1 MRGRDKKTKAYDKL
15 RKDDVF
21 EKRVDEAPRERFHR
35 PAYQAGS
42 MVRAQGQQMEEDEGA
57 AVRKLIQNDYQEYG
71 ILDCLKKWGIDT
83 ERTLDGK
90 TGSGNKSRCNGWI

>member
-21 EKRVDEAPRERFHR
+21 EKRVGEAARERFRR

-42 MVRAQGQQMEEDEGA
+42 MVQAQGRQLEH
-57 AVRKLIQNDYQEYG
+57 
-71 ILDCLKKWGIDT
+71 
-83 ERTLDGK
+83 RTLIEYLAERCDIKADLEGETDGK
-90 TGSGNKSRCNGWI
+90 KHSG

>member
-21 EKRVDEAPRERFHR
+21 EKRVDEAARERFRR

-42 MVRAQGQQMEEDEGA
+42 MVQAQG
-57 AVRKLIQNDYQEYG
+57 R
-71 ILDCLKKWGIDT
+71 
-83 ERTLDGK
+83 
-90 TGSGNKSRCNGWI
+90 

>member
-21 EKRVDEAPRERFHR
+21 EKRVDEAARERFRR

-42 MVRAQGQQMEEDEGA
+42 MVQAQGRQLEH
-57 AVRKLIQNDYQEYG
+57 
-71 ILDCLKKWGIDT
+71 
-83 ERTLDGK
+83 RTLIGYLAEKYDIEADLEGETDGADDKRK
-90 TGSGNKSRCNGWI
+90 TGRLQK

>member
-21 EKRVDEAPRERFHR
+21 EKRVDEAAGERFRR

-42 MVRAQGQQMEEDEGA
+42 MVQAQGRQLEH
-57 AVRKLIQNDYQEYG
+57 
-71 ILDCLKKWGIDT
+71 
-83 ERTLDGK
+83 RTLIEYMAERCDIKADLEGETDGK
-90 TGSGNKSRCNGWI
+90 KHSG

>member
-21 EKRVDEAPRERFHR
+21 EKRVDEAARERFRR

-42 MVRAQGQQMEEDEGA
+42 MVRAQGRQLEH
-57 AVRKLIQNDYQEYG
+57 
-71 ILDCLKKWGIDT
+71 
-83 ERTLDGK
+83 RTLIEYLAEKYDIEADLEGETDGK
-90 TGSGNKSRCNGWI
+90 KHSG

>member
-21 EKRVDEAPRERFHR
+21 EKRVDEAARERFRR

-42 MVRAQGQQMEEDEGA
+42 MVQAQGRQLEH
-57 AVRKLIQNDYQEYG
+57 
-71 ILDCLKKWGIDT
+71 
-83 ERTLDGK
+83 RTLIGYLAEKYDIEADLEGENDGADDKRK
-90 TGSGNKSRCNGWI
+90 TGRLQK

>member
-21 EKRVDEAPRERFHR
+21 EKRVDEVARERFHR

-42 MVRAQGQQMEEDEGA
+42 MVQAQGRQLEH
-57 AVRKLIQNDYQEYG
+57 
-71 ILDCLKKWGIDT
+71 
-83 ERTLDGK
+83 RTLIGYLAEKYDIEADLEGETDGK
-90 TGSGNKSRCNGWI
+90 KHSG

>member
-21 EKRVDEAPRERFHR
+21 EKRVDEAVRERFRR

-42 MVRAQGQQMEEDEGA
+42 MVQAQGRQLEH
-57 AVRKLIQNDYQEYG
+57 
-71 ILDCLKKWGIDT
+71 
-83 ERTLDGK
+83 RTLIEYLAERCDIKADLEEKTDGK
-90 TGSGNKSRCNGWI
+90 KHSG

>member
-21 EKRVDEAPRERFHR
+21 EKRVDEAARERFRR

-42 MVRAQGQQMEEDEGA
+42 MVQAQGRQLEH
-57 AVRKLIQNDYQEYG
+57 
-71 ILDCLKKWGIDT
+71 
-83 ERTLDGK
+83 RTLIEYMAERCDIKADLEGETDGANDKRK
-90 TGSGNKSRCNGWI
+90 TGRLQK

>member
-21 EKRVDEAPRERFHR
+21 EKRVDEAARERFRR

-42 MVRAQGQQMEEDEGA
+42 MVQAQGRQLEH
-57 AVRKLIQNDYQEYG
+57 
-71 ILDCLKKWGIDT
+71 
-83 ERTLDGK
+83 RTLIEYMAERCDVKADLEGETDGADDKRK
-90 TGSGNKSRCNGWI
+90 TGRLQK

>member
-21 EKRVDEAPRERFHR
+21 EKRVDEAARERFRR

-42 MVRAQGQQMEEDEGA
+42 MVQAQGRQLEH
-57 AVRKLIQNDYQEYG
+57 
-71 ILDCLKKWGIDT
+71 
-83 ERTLDGK
+83 RTLIEYLAERCDIKADLEGETDGADDKRK
-90 TGSGNKSRCNGWI
+90 TGRLQK